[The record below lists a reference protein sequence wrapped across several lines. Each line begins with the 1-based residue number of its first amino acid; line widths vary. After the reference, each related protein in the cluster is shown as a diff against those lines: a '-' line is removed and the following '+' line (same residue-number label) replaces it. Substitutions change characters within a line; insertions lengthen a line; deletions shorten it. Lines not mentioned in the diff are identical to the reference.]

1 MKIALTA
8 DLHLKEISSSSELT
22 IQQRYQVL
30 KKIISYAEENNISHI
45 FLCGDTFD
53 ERIRNPS
60 NFENLCREYSSIQ
73 FYLIPGNHD
82 YAIKN
87 SDFIPKNIHVIE
99 QPQWFTLSTDVEALL
114 VPYQKKTFD
123 EVLLEC
129 YKTHKSKKDKW
140 ILVGHGNYLSK
151 TSIQSYLAL
160 TKNEPMYMPL
170 SRSTVNEFN
179 PHLVFLGH
187 THKPFEED
195 KVISVGS
202 PYPISSN
209 ETGKRRFIVFDS
221 DTLEYKTFYVPVF
234 RLYLDVEFYVY
245 PYKEKKLLIDSLKKQ
260 WNNVVSAN
268 ELSPDDLDKTFL
280 NITFSG
286 CIQQR
291 NLIESLIDE
300 LFNDKPVKIEK
311 KNFDNLINA
320 NNIDSIMEV
329 FLEKLNEK
337 IESIPNE
344 YKYLAELVRLKAIE
358 IVFGKG

>member
-8 DLHLKEISSSSELT
+8 DLHLKDITDSSDIT
-22 IQQRYQVL
+22 VHHRYEVL
-30 KKIISYAEENNISHI
+30 KEIILFAKANNISQI
-45 FLCGDTFD
+45 YLCGDTFD
-53 ERIRNPS
+53 ERLRNPS
-60 NFENLCREYSSIQ
+60 NFEKLCGEDSSIQ
-73 FYLIPGNHD
+73 FFLIPGNHD
-82 YAIKN
+82 YDIKK
-87 SDFIPKNIHVIE
+87 SDFISKNICVIE
-99 QPQWFTLSTDVEALL
+99 QPEWVELSNDVEALL

-129 YKTHKSKKDKW
+129 YNKHESKKDKW
-140 ILVGHGNYLSK
+140 ILVGHGNYLSR

-170 SRSTVNEFN
+170 SRSIVSAYN
-179 PHLVFLGH
+179 PYLVFLGH

-195 KVISVGS
+195 KVISLGS

-221 DTLEYKTFYVPVF
+221 NTLEYKTFYVPVF

-280 NITFSG
+280 TITFSG

-291 NLIESLIDE
+291 NLIENLIDE
-300 LFNDKPVKIEK
+300 LFNDNPVKIVK

-329 FLEKLNEK
+329 FLEKLDEK

-344 YKYLAELVRLKAIE
+344 YKHLADLVRSKAIE